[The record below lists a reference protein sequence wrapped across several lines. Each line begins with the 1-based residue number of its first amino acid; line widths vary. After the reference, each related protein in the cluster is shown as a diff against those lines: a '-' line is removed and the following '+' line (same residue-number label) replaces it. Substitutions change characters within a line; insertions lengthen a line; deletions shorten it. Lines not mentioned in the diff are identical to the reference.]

1 MGLVEALADMGSDC
15 RQKEKPMQSQ
25 LIEHVTCHATQETLS
40 VTGLQAMHP
49 AHFLGCSTA

>member
-25 LIEHVTCHATQETLS
+25 LIEHVTCHAVRETLS
-40 VTGLQAMHP
+40 ATGAQVMQP
-49 AHFLGCSTA
+49 AYF

>member
-25 LIEHVTCHATQETLS
+25 LIEHVTCHAAQETLS
-40 VTGLQAMHP
+40 VTGLQVMHS
-49 AHFLGCSTA
+49 AYF